1 MKKSLLLLLGVIF
14 AFSTQAQ
21 VTGMEVELVTEHDG
35 VVGTTDLTGFSTYRV
50 YVTLENNDDFLS
62 AIFGLAATPMN
73 ISSSTSFFHH
83 PAGGNTS
90 DQILP
95 AVFPTIPEVEFDSWL
110 TIGKTDATSPGNAIQ
125 VAQDPS
131 EPWMDTFAA
140 GNNIVIDG
148 IIGGAW
154 FTLFG
159 VDAVNALPD
168 VDGKV
173 LIGQFTTDGVLT
185 GSINGQV
192 FVGSDQQNSQEGIC
206 FPFSSDADA
215 IFGCTDPI
223 AQNYNADADVNDCSC
238 DYECVIAIDEV
249 ITTQTTCPDANDGS
263 AQIIVSGQYGGVDY
277 SLDGNDPVAVN
288 NFNNLAGGPH
298 TISVTDTEGC
308 VATLEFEVPAPDP
321 IVVTISLSDPISC
334 NGDADAVITGMI
346 EGGNGGFTVSLSEDL
361 SDPTDMIDF
370 GDLGPGLYTV
380 YTIDENGCTGQ
391 SQPLNITQ
399 PLAVSA
405 NFGNTA
411 DATCSDSEDGV
422 VVAVGFGGTGTLEY
436 SIDGVNF
443 QASNIFDV
451 AAGDYTLTVQDQNGC
466 SDVTENTITIGAP
479 DAIALDA
486 TVTQPNCFG
495 DDNGAI
501 SGMAMGGNGGFSYSI
516 NGEDPVA
523 MLDLADLAN
532 GSSYTIV
539 VTDVEGCVAEFAY
552 TMNDPDEVTAS
563 LNANDPLC
571 AGDANGEI
579 VVIAAGGTEEY
590 TYSIDGG
597 NPQAEATFD
606 GLGEGSYDVE
616 VIDSNGCTATA
627 SASLT
632 EPDAISVADVT
643 TSEESAAGANDGSID
658 ITVEGGTGSYDFD
671 WTGDGGYSSDVEDP
685 NDLAGGDY
693 SVTIT
698 DENGCSITED
708 YSVAT
713 NIFELAAG
721 VEFFVAPNPTNGTF
735 YLNVSGLNGQAV
747 AYRILDMSGRVI
759 ANNQLNGTQ
768 AELRE
773 EIDIAG
779 AANGLYFLN
788 LQVGESMST
797 IRVVKQ

>member
-1 MKKSLLLLLGVIF
+1 M
-14 AFSTQAQ
+14 
-21 VTGMEVELVTEHDG
+21 VTEHDG

>member
-1 MKKSLLLLLGVIF
+1 M
-14 AFSTQAQ
+14 
-21 VTGMEVELVTEHDG
+21 VTEHDG

-95 AVFPTIPEVEFDSWL
+95 AVFPTIPEVEFDSWV

-140 GNNIVIDG
+140 GNNLVIDG

-206 FPFSSDADA
+206 FPFSSEADA

-443 QASNIFDV
+443 QTSNIFDV

>member
-95 AVFPTIPEVEFDSWL
+95 AVFPTIPEVEFDSWV

-140 GNNIVIDG
+140 GNNLVIDG